1 MKQKKYSR
9 PQIKKTS
16 DAIASSKVCC
26 GWNTSCGSAVKGTK
40 SSN

>member
-16 DAIASSKVCC
+16 DAVSLSKVCC
-26 GWNTSCGSAVKGTK
+26 AWNASCGSAVKHTK